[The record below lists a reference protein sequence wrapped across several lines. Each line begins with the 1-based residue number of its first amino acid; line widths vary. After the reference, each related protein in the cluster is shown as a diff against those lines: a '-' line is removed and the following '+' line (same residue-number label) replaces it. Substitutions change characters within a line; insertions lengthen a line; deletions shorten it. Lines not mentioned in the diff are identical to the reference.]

1 MSADIADI
9 SLIAEADSGF
19 AAAGVTSGEAMSPT
33 IARVASKRLTN
44 WQKFIA
50 QHPIGSWTWEGRS
63 HHKSAID
70 GKRSDPSYLR
80 HG

>member
-9 SLIAEADSGF
+9 SLITAADSGF
-19 AAAGVTSGEAMSPT
+19 AATGVTSGEATSPA
-33 IARVASKRLTN
+33 IAKTASKRLMN
-44 WQKFIA
+44 RQKFIA

-63 HHKSAID
+63 HHKSAIG
-70 GKRSDPSYLR
+70 GKRSDHSYLR